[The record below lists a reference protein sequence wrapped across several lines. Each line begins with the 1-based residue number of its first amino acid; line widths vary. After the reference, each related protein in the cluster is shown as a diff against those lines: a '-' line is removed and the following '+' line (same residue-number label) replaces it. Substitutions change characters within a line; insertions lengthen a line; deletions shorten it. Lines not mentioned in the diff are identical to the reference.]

1 MPDRSASQPL
11 EAAPPAAAPAAART
25 LARVAGWGV
34 VHFALLAVVVE
45 ALGYLWPI
53 VGASSGDRLWRDMGW
68 GGFALVAV
76 VLAPVAETL
85 WAQVLP
91 LEACRRLNADP
102 RLALLLSALMFG
114 AGHLG
119 DGPVKT
125 IATFCSGLLLAWL
138 YRRNRLERW
147 TRGFA
152 FTAGVHACSN
162 ALVTVALLVRP
173 N

>member
-1 MPDRSASQPL
+1 MPDPSASQPL

-34 VHFALLAVVVE
+34 VHFA
-45 ALGYLWPI
+45 
-53 VGASSGDRLWRDMGW
+53 
-68 GGFALVAV
+68 
-76 VLAPVAETL
+76 
-85 WAQVLP
+85 
-91 LEACRRLNADP
+91 
-102 RLALLLSALMFG
+102 
-114 AGHLG
+114 
-119 DGPVKT
+119 